1 MVLAFL
7 LPWRKDPDTSYHGS
21 LGGATLVIRF
31 GRCSFC
37 VGVKHMSRRCQ
48 QDFNWKGH
56 AWCARVVHLALLL
69 SVTGCVSSGKL
80 TVARDF
86 EISSSTK
93 VSMAPGDDPEGYG
106 MALENELLAA
116 GFDVAPYELA
126 KSVVRSESTTRY
138 RASGRSGH
146 SASGTEVFARTY
158 LPTAIA
164 VSLRYTVR
172 RYAMKTDCIS
182 AYIA

>member
-1 MVLAFL
+1 
-7 LPWRKDPDTSYHGS
+7 
-21 LGGATLVIRF
+21 
-31 GRCSFC
+31 
-37 VGVKHMSRRCQ
+37 
-48 QDFNWKGH
+48 
-56 AWCARVVHLALLL
+56 
-69 SVTGCVSSGKL
+69 VSSGKL

-182 AYIA
+182 AYIRVIDLSDERLLASYRAEGSEWAPVHMSSVIADFVGQLEALSR